1 MLTHLHL
8 FSDADGRARFA
19 DRDVP
24 LLPEDP
30 APDQLAMSAPLAA
43 SAVVFVR
50 APAGGSHPE
59 QPESRRQLAII
70 LSGRCEVTASGETRV
85 GLPGDVLL
93 IEDTEGFGHS
103 SATDEGFTAVMVVLD

>member
-1 MLTHLHL
+1 MLTHMHL

-59 QPESRRQLAII
+59 QPESR
-70 LSGRCEVTASGETRV
+70 
-85 GLPGDVLL
+85 
-93 IEDTEGFGHS
+93 
-103 SATDEGFTAVMVVLD
+103 